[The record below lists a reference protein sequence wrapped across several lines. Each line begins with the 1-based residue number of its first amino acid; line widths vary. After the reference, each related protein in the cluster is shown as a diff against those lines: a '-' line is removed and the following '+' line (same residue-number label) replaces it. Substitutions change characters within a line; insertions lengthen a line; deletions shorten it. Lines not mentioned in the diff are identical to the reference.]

1 MRLPHRRLWLLV
13 VALFLAVA
21 LPSDGRS
28 VRADDLALG
37 APGVPTG
44 VAPGA
49 PKVLLIKQKSPDW
62 PEYSQQ
68 IEMVLRHFSPNT
80 ITVRTKQ
87 YRDEQLLDFDRVVML
102 HNETTPLSSVLLE
115 DLARAD
121 RPILWLGYGLNQ
133 LPVDV
138 GATFGFSLDDV
149 KEENLPTGVEYRGQ
163 RYPAKLIDYYPVR
176 ITKPSSQVLATYT

>member
-21 LPSDGRS
+21 LSSDGRS
-28 VRADDLALG
+28 VRADDLALGG

-49 PKVLLIKQKSPDW
+49 PKVLLIKQESPDW

-68 IEMVLRHFSPNT
+68 IKMVLRHFTPNT
-80 ITVRTKQ
+80 ITVSTEQ
-87 YRDEQLLDFDRVVML
+87 YRNEQLLDFDRVVML
-102 HNETTPLSSVLLE
+102 HNETTPLPSVLLE
-115 DLARAD
+115 DLAQAD
-121 RPILWLGYGLNQ
+121 RPTLWLGYGLNQ

-138 GATFGFSLDDV
+138 GTRFGFSVDDV
-149 KEENLPTGVEYRGQ
+149 REENLPAGG
-163 RYPAKLIDYYPVR
+163 
-176 ITKPSSQVLATYT
+176 

>member
-37 APGVPTG
+37 GAPGVPTA

-49 PKVLLIKQKSPDW
+49 PKVLLIKQESPDW

-68 IEMVLRHFSPNT
+68 IDIVAAFLRIPSRLAQSNT
-80 ITVRTKQ
+80 GMNNSR
-87 YRDEQLLDFDRVVML
+87 F
-102 HNETTPLSSVLLE
+102 
-115 DLARAD
+115 
-121 RPILWLGYGLNQ
+121 
-133 LPVDV
+133 
-138 GATFGFSLDDV
+138 
-149 KEENLPTGVEYRGQ
+149 
-163 RYPAKLIDYYPVR
+163 
-176 ITKPSSQVLATYT
+176 